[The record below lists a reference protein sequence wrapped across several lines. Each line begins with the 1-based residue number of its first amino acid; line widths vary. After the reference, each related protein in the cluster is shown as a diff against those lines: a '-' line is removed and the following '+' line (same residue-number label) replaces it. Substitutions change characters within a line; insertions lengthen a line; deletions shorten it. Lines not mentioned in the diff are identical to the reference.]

1 MNFNKVVIIGN
12 VVADPEAKT
21 TPSGQ
26 PVCSLRVATNRIWKD
41 QSGAKQQKTEFHNV
55 VLWRRLAEIA
65 SQYLRKGGLV
75 LIEGRLE
82 TRSWDDKNTGT
93 KRYRT
98 EIVAE
103 SMQLGPRGFAQG
115 SGQGQEPAQSPPKAD
130 NEAGPPQSS
139 EAGLGG
145 EEIPIIEEDQ
155 EIDVKNIP
163 F

>member
-12 VVADPEAKT
+12 VVADPETRA

-26 PVCSLRVATNRIWKD
+26 QVCSLRVATNRIWNDKA
-41 QSGAKQQKTEFHNV
+41 GAKQQKTEFHNV

-65 SQYLRKGGLV
+65 SQYLKKGGLV

-82 TRSWDDKNTGT
+82 TRSWDDKNTGA

-98 EIVAE
+98 EIIAE
-103 SMQLGPRGFAQG
+103 SMQLGPRGFTQGSGEGQRESSSAPAQG
-115 SGQGQEPAQSPPKAD
+115 SGEAQP
-130 NEAGPPQSS
+130 EAK
-139 EAGLGG
+139 E